1 MCNCTKQT
9 KLLEFH
15 IQFCGLT
22 LLATKETTR
31 EAKGFAA
38 GEAQDCNCSSYD
50 RSVYSDET
58 IMIENFAVQLL
69 FIPKQT
75 YRKLEAYWLKKI
87 T

>member
-15 IQFCGLT
+15 IFNLCGLT
-22 LLATKETTR
+22 LLTTQETTR

-38 GEAQDCNCSSYD
+38 GEAQDCICSSYD
-50 RSVYSDET
+50 ISFSSDET

-69 FIPKQT
+69 FLPKQT
-75 YRKLEAYWLKKI
+75 
-87 T
+87 